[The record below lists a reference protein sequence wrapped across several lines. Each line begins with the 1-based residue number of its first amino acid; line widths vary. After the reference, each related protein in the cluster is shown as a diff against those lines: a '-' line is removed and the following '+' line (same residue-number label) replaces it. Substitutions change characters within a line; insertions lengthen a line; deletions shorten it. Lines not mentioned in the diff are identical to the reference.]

1 MRTCFVRAAQVCVAA
16 ALCWAGVAGPAPLAA
31 ADDPD
36 VDEILD
42 QIGTSQNEANERHA
56 DYVRELE
63 AVEASINNC
72 REFFDQHGD
81 DPEVRAIIR
90 RIGEQPGDISFLTD
104 STDIEALVEAVGGDI
119 SLSQQDLEICLR
131 LRDEGVGDKDEQRLR
146 DEGVGDKD
154 KQKPASFAHI
164 AASLDRCLQ
173 ALEQV
178 GPDPAGIAVLQR
190 VSRRPA
196 DPTFTSDQTLEKLE
210 EAVGDLALTPRD
222 LETCLDAF
230 HVQAAFEQSL
240 ALLGEHPPPCQGNEK
255 LCTFRGHS
263 TCCASDQTCGN
274 IRDTVTC
281 NNPSCFPATATVWLE
296 DGSQKA
302 MRDVRLGDRVMVARA
317 DGSLGYEE
325 VYLNT
330 HKDPLSAAP
339 YVELALASG
348 RSLTLSPR
356 HFIPV
361 GAGPAPAW
369 GEHVSKGANE
379 IAVGDF
385 VWSRADNGRMVPDE
399 VAAVRTTVAV
409 GAYNPLT
416 MNGTIVVDGV
426 VASAHSDWFLER
438 VVSADAQTKVYQ
450 AILAPVRIA
459 YRALGPA
466 RMEAIAEGWGV
477 VDFVREASTPSG
489 RSQGAGW
496 TWPAVVL
503 LAALGAAFLWRRRSA
518 AH

>member
-1 MRTCFVRAAQVCVAA
+1 MSMFYMRAAQICAVA
-16 ALCWAGVAGPAPLAA
+16 ALCWAVAGPSLLAA

-42 QIGTSQNEANERHA
+42 QIGARQNEADERHA

-63 AVEASINNC
+63 AVKASINTC

-81 DPEVRAIIR
+81 DPEVRAILKRIR
-90 RIGEQPGDISFLTD
+90 EQPGDIFFTE
-104 STDIEALVEAVGGDI
+104 STDIEALVEAVGDDI

-131 LRDEGVGDKDEQRLR
+131 LRDEGVDDKDEHKDEQKSARLA
-146 DEGVGDKD
+146 D
-154 KQKPASFAHI
+154 I
-164 AASLDRCLQ
+164 AASVDRCLQ

-178 GPDPAGIAVLQR
+178 GPDPDGVAILQR
-190 VSRRPA
+190 LSRRPA
-196 DPTFTSDQTLEKLE
+196 DPTFTSEKTLDRLE
-210 EAVGDLALTPRD
+210 DAVGDLALSPRD
-222 LETCLDAF
+222 LETCADAF

-240 ALLGEHPPPCQGNEK
+240 ALLGEHPPPCRGDEK

-263 TCCASDQTCGN
+263 TCCAHDQTCGN

-281 NNPSCFPATATVWLE
+281 NNPSCFPATAMVRLE

-302 MRDVRLGDRVMVARA
+302 MRDVRLGDRIMVARA

-330 HKDPLSAAP
+330 HKDSVSSTP
-339 YVELALASG
+339 YVELVLASG

-361 GAGPAPAW
+361 AAGPTSTWA
-369 GEHVSKGANE
+369 EHVAKGANE
-379 IAVGDF
+379 IAVGDI
-385 VWSRADNGRMVPDE
+385 VWSRADEGRMVPDP

-426 VASAHSDWFLER
+426 VASAHSDWFLDGI
-438 VVSADAQTKVYQ
+438 VSADAQTEVYQ
-450 AILAPVRIA
+450 AILAPVRVA

-466 RMEAIAEGWGV
+466 RMETITEGWGV
-477 VDFVREASTPSG
+477 VDFVREATTPAG
-489 RSQGAGW
+489 RSQGSGW
-496 TWPAVVL
+496 IWPGVVL
-503 LAALGAAFLWRRRSA
+503 LVAVLGAAFLWRRRSA

>member
-1 MRTCFVRAAQVCVAA
+1 MRIRYVRAGQICVAA
-16 ALCWAGVAGPAPLAA
+16 ALCWAGVAGPSPVAA
-31 ADDPD
+31 ADAPD

-42 QIGTSQNEANERHA
+42 EINPSQSEADERHA

-90 RIGEQPGDISFLTD
+90 RIGEQPGDIFLTEP
-104 STDIEALVEAVGGDI
+104 TDIEALVEAVGDDI

-131 LRDEGVGDKDEQRLR
+131 LRDDGVGDLDEQRA
-146 DEGVGDKD
+146 
-154 KQKPASFAHI
+154 ASFARI
-164 AASLDRCLQ
+164 AATLDLCLQ

-178 GPDPAGIAVLQR
+178 GPNPEAVEILQR
-190 VSRRPA
+190 ASRRPA
-196 DPTFTSDQTLEKLE
+196 DPTYTSAQTLARLE
-210 EAVGDLALTPRD
+210 RAVGDLALSPRD
-222 LETCLDAF
+222 LETCADAF

-339 YVELALASG
+339 YVELDLASG

-361 GAGPAPAW
+361 AAGPASAW
-369 GEHVSKGANE
+369 AKHVAKGANE
-379 IAVGDF
+379 IAVGDI
-385 VWSRADNGRMVPDE
+385 VWARADDGRMMPDE

-416 MNGTIVVDGV
+416 MNGTILVDGV
-426 VASAHSDWFLER
+426 VASAHSDWFLDG

-450 AILAPVRIA
+450 AILAPVRVA

-466 RMEAIAEGWGV
+466 RMETITEGWGV
-477 VDFVREASTPSG
+477 VDFVREATTPSDRG
-489 RSQGAGW
+489 PGIGW
-496 TWPAVVL
+496 IWPGVVM

-518 AH
+518 AQAH